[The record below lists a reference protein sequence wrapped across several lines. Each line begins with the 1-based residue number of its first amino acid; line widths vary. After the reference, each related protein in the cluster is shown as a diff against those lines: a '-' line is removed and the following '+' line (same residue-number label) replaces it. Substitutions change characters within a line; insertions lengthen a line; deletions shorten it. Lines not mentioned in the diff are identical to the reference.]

1 MGRNILIIN
10 KFKNI
15 IDFNSKGSMIIG
27 FSGAQLYGNIVR
39 LLSGFIIAKLLL
51 PELLGLF
58 NGFALIL
65 GYIVI
70 AQLGIMNALNRELPY
85 LIGKGQ
91 RDTALKY
98 ASTAQWWEIFLS
110 IISFVVLFS
119 ISIYYFYNK
128 NYIYAA
134 GLITFAIAAVYQ
146 FYGVNYLQILY
157 RTNGDFNKLSMNS
170 IIVSTVGLIGVL
182 FVWKWAFWGLCLR
195 YIINNLVELLLLWKW
210 KPISVKPVFDKVV
223 FKQLLQIG
231 LPIFF
236 VGVLFSLWG
245 TLHDTLLLKIGG
257 AKNLGLYALTTMILA
272 SLTIVSNTINQV
284 IYPKL
289 SLLYGQ
295 GKTIKQLY
303 IIPVAPLKVYIL
315 LIIPTVVV
323 LYFGIPYL
331 VNYLLPQYNE
341 GINVAQC
348 SLALLII
355 NGFSVY
361 NLMFNVLKRQKDYF
375 ISIVVGIV
383 VFVVFLLL
391 LNIYWGFN
399 LINFPMAMIAGRIM
413 QLVIAY
419 LYLKSYL
426 KIIDYE

>member
-1 MGRNILIIN
+1 MESNILILSKLKNKIN
-10 KFKNI
+10 FQ
-15 IDFNSKGSMIIG
+15 STASMIVG
-27 FSGAQLYGNIVR
+27 LSGAQLYGNAIR
-39 LLSGFIIAKLLL
+39 LVSGFIIAKLLL
-51 PELLGLF
+51 PEMLGVF

-65 GYIVI
+65 GYLIV

-157 RTNGDFNKLSMNS
+157 RTNGDFNKLSLNS
-170 IIVSTVGLIGVL
+170 IIVSSVGLIGVL

-210 KPISVKPVFDKVV
+210 KPITVKPIFDKLI
-223 FKQLLQIG
+223 FKQLMQIG

-236 VGVLFSLWG
+236 VGIIFSLWG

-257 AKNLGLYALTTMILA
+257 TKNLGIYALTTMILG
-272 SLTIVSNTINQV
+272 SLSIVTNTINQV

-295 GKTIKQLY
+295 GKTTLELY
-303 IIPVAPLKVYIL
+303 KIPFAPLKVYLL
-315 LIIPTVVV
+315 LIIPIVVV
-323 LYFGIPYL
+323 LYFVIPYL
-331 VNYLLPQYNE
+331 VHSLLPQYNE
-341 GINVAQC
+341 GINVAQW
-348 SLALLII
+348 SLLLLII

-361 NLMFNVLKRQKDYF
+361 NLMFNVIKRQKDYF
-375 ISIVVGIV
+375 VSIAVGII

-391 LNIYWGFN
+391 LNMNWGFK
-399 LINFPMAMIAGRIM
+399 LIYFPIAMIAGRII

-419 LYLKSYL
+419 LFLKSYL
-426 KIIDYE
+426 KIIE

>member
-1 MGRNILIIN
+1 MESNILILSKLKN
-10 KFKNI
+10 KVNFQ
-15 IDFNSKGSMIIG
+15 STASMIVG
-27 FSGAQLYGNIVR
+27 LSGAQLYGNAIR
-39 LLSGFIIAKLLL
+39 LVSGFIIAKLLL
-51 PELLGLF
+51 PEMLGVF

-65 GYIVI
+65 GYLIV

-157 RTNGDFNKLSMNS
+157 RTNGDFNKLSLNS
-170 IIVSTVGLIGVL
+170 IIVSTIGLIGVL
-182 FVWKWAFWGLCLR
+182 FVWKWAFGGLCLR

-236 VGVLFSLWG
+236 VGIIFSLWG

-295 GKTIKQLY
+295 GKTILELY
-303 IIPVAPLKVYIL
+303 KIPVAPLKVYML
-315 LIIPTVVV
+315 LIIPTVVG
-323 LYFGIPYL
+323 LYFIIPYL
-331 VNYLLPQYNE
+331 VHYLLPQYNE
-341 GINVAQC
+341 GIYVAQW

-361 NLMFNVLKRQKDYF
+361 NLIFNVIKRQKDYF
-375 ISIVVGIV
+375 VSIAVGII

-391 LNIYWGFN
+391 LNMNWGFK
-399 LINFPMAMIAGRIM
+399 LIYFPIAMIAGRII

-419 LYLKSYL
+419 LFLKSYL
-426 KIIDYE
+426 KIID